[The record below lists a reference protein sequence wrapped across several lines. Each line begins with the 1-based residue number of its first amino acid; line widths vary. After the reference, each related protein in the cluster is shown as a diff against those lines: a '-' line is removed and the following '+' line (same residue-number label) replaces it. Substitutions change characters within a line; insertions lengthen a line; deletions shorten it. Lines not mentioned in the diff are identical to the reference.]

1 MGKLD
6 DNVLVHGLRGKVG
19 DLLVFRIVDG
29 KTIVAKAPTTA
40 NRESSPKQLER
51 QEHFQEAVIYG
62 KTVVVTPELKAIYE
76 TSVPEGKSV
85 YKIALA
91 DFLRAPKISHVDVNE
106 YTGQAGSI
114 IKLRAVD
121 DFMVKSV
128 TVAIYNNDGSL
139 VEQGNAVASP
149 NGLDWVYK
157 ATTSNGSIA
166 GDKIVIRASDLPG
179 NIAEQ
184 DVNL

>member
-19 DLLVFRIVDG
+19 DLLVFRIVNG
-29 KTIVAKAPTTA
+29 KTIVAKAPSTA
-40 NRESSPKQLER
+40 NRVPSQKQLDR

-62 KTVVVTPELKAIYE
+62 KTVVVTPELKAMYE
-76 TSVPEGKSV
+76 TAVPEGKSV

-91 DFLRAPKISHVDVNE
+91 DFLRAPKISKVDVNE
-106 YTGQAGSI
+106 YTGKAGSI
-114 IKLRAVD
+114 IKLRAID

-128 TVAIYNNDGSL
+128 MVAIYNNDGSL
-139 VEQGNAVASP
+139 VEQGNAVVGP
-149 NGLDWVYK
+149 NGLDWVYT
-157 ATTSNGSIA
+157 ATTSNDSLA

-179 NIAEQ
+179 NMAEQ